1 MGKYS
6 NEEAIEILL
15 KVHPEV
21 TGTENNPYPG
31 ATITPWSGLKCGRGH
46 EISPRLHRVITR
58 PHQGVC
64 DHSECGGNRELTN
77 EEATARIRAVF
88 PSIKPAELYRGSKE
102 NWLLHCEIHDEEVT
116 STYNRVF
123 HFSVNPCHLC
133 REAET
138 QVFIY
143 ALVGIHRASGEFVTK
158 VGVTRNLKR
167 RLKEHRR
174 FGFTSQP
181 FMVFPTD
188 FSNSHDVEIAV
199 RQYVENDLGLTA
211 LGDKSSKNGYG
222 DEAWIIGE
230 VPPNQLLKIIRGITD
245 TVLSNISTSFVA
257 QAA

>member
-6 NEEAIEILL
+6 NEEAKQIILE
-15 KVHPEV
+15 VHPEV
-21 TGTENNPYPG
+21 TGTEENPYPG

-46 EISPRLHRVITR
+46 DISPRLHRVITR

-64 DHSECGGNRELTN
+64 DHSECGGARELTN

-88 PSIKPAELYRGSKE
+88 PSIKSAEPYMGSKA
-102 NWLLHCEIHDEEVT
+102 NWLLYCEKHDKEVV

-123 HFSVNPCHLC
+123 HNTINPCCLC
-133 REAET
+133 SKAESK
-138 QVFIY
+138 VFIY
-143 ALVGIHRASGEFVTK
+143 ALIGNHLSSGQFVVK
-158 VGVTRNLKR
+158 VGVTRNLRR

-181 FMVFPTD
+181 FMVFPTE
-188 FSNSHDVEIAV
+188 FGNGHDVELAV
-199 RQYVENDLGLTA
+199 RDYIENELGLIA
-211 LGDKSSKNGYG
+211 LGDTSSHNGYR
-222 DEAWIIGE
+222 DEAWVIGE

-245 TVLSNISTSFVA
+245 TVLANISTSFVT